1 MRDRNKMAKITCMG
15 EESIDANDP
24 LDCLDED
31 WNGTGMCRYCW
42 DIDEHAKA
50 LALMNIGN

>member
-1 MRDRNKMAKITCMG
+1 MAKITCMG

>member
-1 MRDRNKMAKITCMG
+1 MAKITCQ
-15 EESIDANDP
+15 ETEDANDP

-42 DIDEHAKA
+42 DIEEHAKGMA
-50 LALMNIGN
+50 LLTTKENA